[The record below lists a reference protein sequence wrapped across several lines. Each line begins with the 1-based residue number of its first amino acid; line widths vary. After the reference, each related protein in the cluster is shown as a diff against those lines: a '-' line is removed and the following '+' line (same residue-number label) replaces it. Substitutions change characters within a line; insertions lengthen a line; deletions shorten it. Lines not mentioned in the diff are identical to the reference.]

1 MKRYIKPQVDVR
13 KAECTTIIALS
24 LQPGSAD
31 GSEVLSKEEVTEW
44 SIWQTEE

>member
-1 MKRYIKPQVDVR
+1 MKRYIKPQVDIR
-13 KAECTTIIALS
+13 EAECSSIIAIS
-24 LQPGSAD
+24 LQPGNAD